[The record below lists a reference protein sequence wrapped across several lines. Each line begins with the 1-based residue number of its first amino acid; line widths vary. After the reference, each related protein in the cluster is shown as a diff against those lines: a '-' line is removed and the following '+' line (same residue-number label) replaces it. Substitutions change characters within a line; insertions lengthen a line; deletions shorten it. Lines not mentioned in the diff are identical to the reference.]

1 MNPED
6 VANSSNTT
14 YGEETP
20 AMENDPYSAGK
31 VEKDVPVSG
40 TSAYT
45 RNTPPPMAPRKSRW
59 KMYLLLAGFL
69 VILIGA
75 SLAAI
80 MGTFDGN
87 LYSTGD
93 KIAMIYVEGSI
104 VSGSIYNGLGY
115 ATPDGI
121 NENIRKA
128 VEDESVKAIVLRVD
142 SPGGSSTAGEEIY
155 EEVKRAHEEGMPIV
169 VSMGNVAASAAY
181 HISVPADVIVAN
193 PSTMTG
199 SIGVIWTFE
208 NMSAYYDQEGIEFH
222 VAKSGEFK
230 DMGGSWRG
238 LSDEEKEYADS
249 VIMEVYDTFV
259 TNVAEGRNM
268 SVSEVKDIADG
279 RIYTGKKAKEL
290 GLVDELGNFYDAI
303 EIATELAGIEGEP
316 TVVYMNKPSLSS
328 LLFGSESGT
337 SNLSLEAI
345 LERHEKSPYGY
356 LS

>member
-6 VANSSNTT
+6 MANSPDTDHR
-14 YGEETP
+14 EERP
-20 AMENDPYSAGK
+20 SMENDPYPSEK
-31 VEKDVPVSG
+31 VEKESPISRPSSYARN
-40 TSAYT
+40 TSAVI
-45 RNTPPPMAPRKSRW
+45 APGKSRW

-69 VILIGA
+69 VILIGV

-87 LYSTGD
+87 LYSSGD
-93 KIAMIYVEGSI
+93 KIAVIYVEGAI

-128 VEDESVKAIVLRVD
+128 VQDESVKAIVLRVD

-155 EEVKRAHEEGMPIV
+155 EEVKRAHDEGMPIV

-181 HISVPADVIVAN
+181 HISVPADIIVAN

-222 VAKSGEFK
+222 IAKSGEFK

-238 LSDEEKEYADS
+238 LSDDEKEYADS
-249 VIMEVYDTFV
+249 VIMEVYETFV

-303 EIATELAGIEGEP
+303 DIATELAGIEGKP
-316 TVVYMNKPSLSS
+316 TIVYMNKPSLSR

-337 SNLSLEAI
+337 SNVSIEDVLKRYE
-345 LERHEKSPYGY
+345 ERPYGY

>member
-6 VANSSNTT
+6 MANDANTN
-14 YGEETP
+14 YGEEAP
-20 AMENDPYSAGK
+20 SMESNPYSAGK
-31 VEKDVPVSG
+31 VDREIPASG
-40 TSAYT
+40 PSTYT

-59 KMYLLLAGFL
+59 KTYLVVAGFL

-75 SLAAI
+75 SLATI
-80 MGTFDGN
+80 MGTFDSN

-93 KIAMIYVEGSI
+93 KIAVIYVEGEI
-104 VSGSIYNGLGY
+104 VSGSIYDGLGY

-121 NENIRKA
+121 NENIRNA
-128 VEDESVKAIVLRVD
+128 MEDESVKAIVLRVD

-155 EEVKRAHEEGMPIV
+155 EEVKRAHDKGMPIV

-222 VAKSGEFK
+222 IAKSGEFK

-249 VIMEVYDTFV
+249 VIMEVYETFV
-259 TNVAEGRNM
+259 INVAEGRNM
-268 SVSEVKDIADG
+268 SVSEVKDLADG

-303 EIATELAGIEGEP
+303 DIATELAGIEGEP
-316 TVVYMNKPSLSS
+316 TVIYMNKPSLSS
-328 LLFGSESGT
+328 LLFGSESKT
-337 SNLSLEAI
+337 SNVSVEEI
-345 LERHEKSPYGY
+345 LERYEDRPYGY

>member
-6 VANSSNTT
+6 MANDPNTN

-20 AMENDPYSAGK
+20 AMENNPYSAGK
-31 VEKDVPVSG
+31 VEGEIPVSRPS
-40 TSAYT
+40 TYI
-45 RNTPPPMAPRKSRW
+45 RNTPPMTPRKSRW
-59 KMYLLLAGFL
+59 KMYLVVAGFL

-80 MGTFDGN
+80 MGTFDGD

-93 KIAMIYVEGSI
+93 KIAVIYVEGSI
-104 VSGSIYNGLGY
+104 VSGSIYDGLGY

-128 VEDESVKAIVLRVD
+128 VEDENVKAIVLRVD

-155 EEVKRAHEEGMPIV
+155 EEVKRAHDKGMPIV

-199 SIGVIWTFE
+199 SIGVIWTFQ
-208 NMSAYYDQEGIEFH
+208 NMSEFYDQEGIEFH
-222 VAKSGEFK
+222 IAKSGEFK

-249 VIMEVYDTFV
+249 VIMEVYETFV

-268 SVSEVKDIADG
+268 SVSEVKDLADG

-303 EIATELAGIEGEP
+303 DIATELAGIEGEP
-316 TVVYMNKPSLSS
+316 TIVYMNKPSLSS
-328 LLFGSESGT
+328 LLFGSESQT
-337 SNLSLEAI
+337 SNTSVEEVLEQY
-345 LERHEKSPYGY
+345 EESPYGH

>member
-1 MNPED
+1 MNSED
-6 VANSSNTT
+6 MA
-14 YGEETP
+14 
-20 AMENDPYSAGK
+20 NDPTNYEEEKPAIESNPYSTEKA
-31 VEKDVPVSG
+31 EKDIPISG
-40 TSAYT
+40 PSTYT

-59 KMYLLLAGFL
+59 KMYLLVAGFL
-69 VILIGA
+69 VLLIGA

-80 MGTFDGN
+80 MGTFDSS
-87 LYSTGD
+87 LYPTGD
-93 KIAMIYVEGSI
+93 KIAVIYVEGSI
-104 VSGSIYNGLGY
+104 VSGSIYDGLGY

-121 NENIRKA
+121 NKNIRQA
-128 VEDESVKAIVLRVD
+128 MEDKNVKAIVLRVD

-155 EEVKRAHEEGMPIV
+155 EEVKRAHDEGMPIV

-199 SIGVIWTFE
+199 SIGVIWTFQ
-208 NMSAYYDQEGIEFH
+208 NMSAYNEKEGIQYH
-222 VAKSGEFK
+222 IAKSGEFK

-238 LSDEEKEYADS
+238 LSDEEKEYADN
-249 VIMEVYDTFV
+249 VIMEVYETFI

-268 SVSEVKDIADG
+268 SVSEVKDLADG

-303 EIATELAGIEGEP
+303 DIATELAGIQGEP

-328 LLFGSESGT
+328 LLFGSESQT
-337 SNLSLEAI
+337 SNTTIETVLKHYQEN
-345 LERHEKSPYGY
+345 PYGH

>member
-6 VANSSNTT
+6 MEKSPNTN
-14 YGEETP
+14 YGEEKP
-20 AMENDPYSAGK
+20 AMESNPYSTEK
-31 VEKDVPVSG
+31 MEKDIPVSG
-40 TSAYT
+40 PSTYI
-45 RNTPPPMAPRKSRW
+45 RNTPPMAPRKSKW
-59 KMYLLLAGFL
+59 KMYLLVAGFL
-69 VILIGA
+69 VLLIGA

-80 MGTFDGN
+80 MGTFGSN

-93 KIAMIYVEGSI
+93 KIAVIYVEGSI
-104 VSGSIYNGLGY
+104 VSGSIYDGLGY

-121 NENIRKA
+121 NENIRQA
-128 VEDESVKAIVLRVD
+128 MEDENVKAIVLRVD

-155 EEVKRAHEEGMPIV
+155 EEVKKAHDAGMPIV

-208 NMSAYYDQEGIEFH
+208 NMSAYNEKEGIQYYI
-222 VAKSGEFK
+222 AKSGEFK

-238 LSDEEKEYADS
+238 LTDEEKEYADS
-249 VIMEVYDTFV
+249 VIIDVYETFV
-259 TNVAEGRNM
+259 TDVAEGRNM
-268 SVSEVKDIADG
+268 SVSEVKDLADG

-303 EIATELAGIEGEP
+303 DIATELAGIEGEP
-316 TVVYMNKPSLSS
+316 TVVYMNKPSISS
-328 LLFGSESGT
+328 LLFGSESQT
-337 SNLSLEAI
+337 SNTTIETVLKQYQE
-345 LERHEKSPYGY
+345 SPYGH

>member
-6 VANSSNTT
+6 MANSSNTN

-20 AMENDPYSAGK
+20 AMESNPYSA
-31 VEKDVPVSG
+31 EKTERDISASG
-40 TSAYT
+40 PTTYT

-59 KMYLLLAGFL
+59 KMYLLVAGFL
-69 VILIGA
+69 VLLIGV
-75 SLAAI
+75 SLVAI
-80 MGTFDGN
+80 MGTFNSN

-93 KIAMIYVEGSI
+93 KIAVIYVEGSI
-104 VSGSIYNGLGY
+104 VSGSIYDGLGY

-121 NENIRKA
+121 NENIRQA
-128 VEDESVKAIVLRVD
+128 LEDDSVKAIVLRVD

-155 EEVKRAHEEGMPIV
+155 EEVKKAHDQGMPIV

-208 NMSAYYDQEGIEFH
+208 NMSEYNDKEGIQYYI
-222 VAKSGEFK
+222 AKSGEFK

-238 LSDEEKEYADS
+238 LTDEEKEYADS

-259 TNVAEGRNM
+259 TDVAEGRNM
-268 SVSEVKDIADG
+268 SVSEVKNLADG

-303 EIATELAGIEGEP
+303 DIATKLAGIEGEP
-316 TVVYMNKPSLSS
+316 TIVYMNKPSLSS
-328 LLFGSESGT
+328 LLFGSESQT
-337 SNLSLEAI
+337 SNTSIETVLKQYQET
-345 LERHEKSPYGY
+345 PYGH

>member
-6 VANSSNTT
+6 MDNNSNPNNDEEKSSIKFGGELPARGPST
-14 YGEETP
+14 Y
-20 AMENDPYSAGK
+20 N
-31 VEKDVPVSG
+31 
-40 TSAYT
+40 
-45 RNTPPPMAPRKSRW
+45 RNTSSTIAPHKNRW
-59 KMYLLLAGFL
+59 IMYLLIVGFL

-80 MGTFDGN
+80 MGTFNGK

-93 KIAMIYVEGSI
+93 KIAVIYVEGTI

-115 ATPDGI
+115 ATPEGI

-128 VEDESVKAIVLRVD
+128 LEDTSVKAIVLRVD

-155 EEVKRAHEEGMPIV
+155 KEVKRAHDKGMPIV

-181 HISVPADVIVAN
+181 HLSVPADVIVAN

-208 NMSAYYDQEGIEFH
+208 NMSAYYDKEGIEFH

-238 LSDEEKEYADS
+238 LSDEEKEYADN
-249 VIMEVYDTFV
+249 VIMEVYETFV
-259 TNVAEGRNM
+259 TDVAEGRNM
-268 SVSEVKDIADG
+268 SVSEVKDLADG

-303 EIATELAGIEGEP
+303 DIATKLSGIEGKP
-316 TVVYMNKPSLSS
+316 TVVYMNKPSLSR
-328 LLFGSESGT
+328 LLFGSESD
-337 SNLSLEAI
+337 SYSISIKEI
-345 LERHEKSPYGY
+345 LKQYEERPYGY

>member
-6 VANSSNTT
+6 LANSPNTDH
-14 YGEETP
+14 GIEKPSMENNSHLPEKEGRRASVNGTP
-20 AMENDPYSAGK
+20 AYEHNASVIM
-31 VEKDVPVSG
+31 
-40 TSAYT
+40 T
-45 RNTPPPMAPRKSRW
+45 PRKSRW
-59 KMYLLLAGFL
+59 KMYLLLVGFL
-69 VILIGA
+69 IILIGV

-80 MGTFDGN
+80 MGKFDGN
-87 LYSTGD
+87 LYPTGD
-93 KIAMIYVEGSI
+93 KIAVIYVEGTI

-128 VEDESVKAIVLRVD
+128 VEDKSVKAILLRVD

-155 EEVKRAHEEGMPIV
+155 KEVTRAHDEGMPIV

-208 NMSAYYDQEGIEFH
+208 NMSAHYDQEGIEFH

-249 VIMEVYDTFV
+249 VIMEVYDTFI

-268 SVSEVKDIADG
+268 SVGEVKDIADG

-303 EIATELAGIEGEP
+303 EITTELAGIEGKP
-316 TVVYMNKPSLSS
+316 TVVYMNKPSLSR
-328 LLFGSESGT
+328 LLFGSESET
-337 SNLSLEAI
+337 SNLSLEKV
-345 LERHEKSPYGY
+345 LERYEKSPYGHF
-356 LS
+356 S

>member
-6 VANSSNTT
+6 VANSRNADH
-14 YGEETP
+14 GEEKP
-20 AMENDPYSAGK
+20 SMENDPYISGKAEREIPPSVPSAYNRN
-31 VEKDVPVSG
+31 
-40 TSAYT
+40 TSAAI
-45 RNTPPPMAPRKSRW
+45 APGKSRW

-69 VILIGA
+69 IVLIGA

-80 MGTFDGN
+80 MGNFDGN
-87 LYSTGD
+87 LYASGD
-93 KIAMIYVEGSI
+93 KIAVIYVEGEI

-128 VEDESVKAIVLRVD
+128 VQDESVKAILLRVD

-155 EEVKRAHEEGMPIV
+155 EEVKRAHDEGMPIV

-303 EIATELAGIEGEP
+303 DIATELAGIEGEP

-337 SNLSLEAI
+337 SNASVEELLKRYE
-345 LERHEKSPYGY
+345 ERPYGY

>member
-6 VANSSNTT
+6 MANDPNTN

-20 AMENDPYSAGK
+20 AMENNPYSAGK
-31 VEKDVPVSG
+31 VEGEIPVSG
-40 TSAYT
+40 PSTYT
-45 RNTPPPMAPRKSRW
+45 RNTPLPTAPRKSRW
-59 KMYLLLAGFL
+59 KMYLVVAGFL

-80 MGTFDGN
+80 MGTFDGD

-93 KIAMIYVEGSI
+93 KIAVIYVEGSI
-104 VSGSIYNGLGY
+104 VSGSIYDGLGY
-115 ATPDGI
+115 ATPDGV

-128 VEDESVKAIVLRVD
+128 MEDESVKAIVLRVD

-155 EEVKRAHEEGMPIV
+155 EEVKRAHDKGMPIV

-208 NMSAYYDQEGIEFH
+208 NMSAYYDQEGIKFH
-222 VAKSGEFK
+222 IAKSGEFK

-249 VIMEVYDTFV
+249 VIMEVYETFV
-259 TNVAEGRNM
+259 INVAEGRNM
-268 SVSEVKDIADG
+268 SVSEVKDLADG

-303 EIATELAGIEGEP
+303 DIATELADIEGEP

-328 LLFGSESGT
+328 LLFGSESET
-337 SNLSLEAI
+337 SNASVEEI
-345 LERHEKSPYGY
+345 LKRYEESPYGY

>member
-6 VANSSNTT
+6 MANSSNTN

-20 AMENDPYSAGK
+20 AMESNPYSTEK
-31 VEKDVPVSG
+31 VERDI
-40 TSAYT
+40 SASEPTTYT
-45 RNTPPPMAPRKSRW
+45 RNTPQPMAPRKSRW
-59 KMYLLLAGFL
+59 KMYLLVAGFL
-69 VILIGA
+69 VLLIGA

-80 MGTFDGN
+80 MGTFDGD

-93 KIAMIYVEGSI
+93 KIAVIYVEGSI
-104 VSGSIYNGLGY
+104 VSGSIYDGLGY

-121 NENIRKA
+121 NENIRNA
-128 VEDESVKAIVLRVD
+128 MEDESVKAIVLRVD

-155 EEVKRAHEEGMPIV
+155 EEVKKAHDEGMPIV

-199 SIGVIWTFE
+199 SIGVIWTFQ
-208 NMSAYYDQEGIEFH
+208 NMSAYNEKEGIQYH
-222 VAKSGEFK
+222 IAKSGEFK

-249 VIMEVYDTFV
+249 VIMEVYETFV

-268 SVSEVKDIADG
+268 SVSEVKDLADG

-303 EIATELAGIEGEP
+303 DIATELAGIEGEP
-316 TVVYMNKPSLSS
+316 TIVYMNKPSLSS
-328 LLFGSESGT
+328 LLFGSESQT
-337 SNLSLEAI
+337 SNTSIETVLKQYQET
-345 LERHEKSPYGY
+345 PYGH

>member
-1 MNPED
+1 MKPED
-6 VANSSNTT
+6 MANSPDTDHV
-14 YGEETP
+14 EEKP
-20 AMENDPYSAGK
+20 SVENDPYLS
-31 VEKDVPVSG
+31 EKTERKTPISG
-40 TSAYT
+40 LPAYERNTSAPM
-45 RNTPPPMAPRKSRW
+45 TPGKSRW
-59 KMYLLLAGFL
+59 KMYLLLAGLLIF
-69 VILIGA
+69 LIGV
-75 SLAAI
+75 SFAAI
-80 MGTFDGN
+80 MGSFNGN
-87 LYSTGD
+87 LYASSD
-93 KIAMIYVEGSI
+93 KIAVIYVEGSI

-128 VEDESVKAIVLRVD
+128 VEDESVKAILLRVD

-155 EEVKRAHEEGMPIV
+155 KEVKRAHEKGMPIV

-181 HISVPADVIVAN
+181 HISVPADVIVAS

-208 NMSAYYDQEGIEFH
+208 NMSAYYDQEGIEYH
-222 VAKSGEFK
+222 IAKSGEFK
-230 DMGGSWRG
+230 DMGGPWRG
-238 LSDEEKEYADS
+238 LSDDEKEYADS
-249 VIMEVYDTFV
+249 VIMEIYETFV
-259 TNVAEGRNM
+259 INVAEGRNM

-303 EIATELAGIEGEP
+303 DIATELAGIEGEP
-316 TVVYMNKPSLSS
+316 TIVYMNKPSLSS

-337 SNLSLEAI
+337 SNATIEDVLKLYE
-345 LERHEKSPYGY
+345 ERPYGY